1 MCKIKS
7 SSICFFTEEIDF
19 QLMHPTKVI
28 NWLQGVVQ
36 KESTKFGHLNFIFCS
51 DNYLHDKNKT
61 YLQHDT
67 FTDVLTFDNSEEK
80 NTIIGDIYISI
91 DRIKEN
97 AVTYQQDFWK
107 EVYRV
112 MVHGTLHLLGY
123 QDHDKATRAIMQQKE
138 DLYLALLIVT
148 LK

>member
-7 SSICFFTEEIDF
+7 SSICFFTEEIYF
-19 QLMHPTKVI
+19 QLMRQTKVI
-28 NWLQGVVQ
+28 HWLKGVVQ
-36 KESTKFGHLNFIFCS
+36 KESAKFGYLHFIFCS
-51 DNYLHDKNKT
+51 DSYLHDKNKT
-61 YLQHDT
+61 YLQHGT

-91 DRIKEN
+91 DRIKDN

-112 MVHGTLHLLGY
+112 NGTWHF
-123 QDHDKATRAIMQQKE
+123 
-138 DLYLALLIVT
+138 ALVRLPRP
-148 LK
+148 